1 MILDKLAYLREKFS
15 LRKKKKPNR
24 FKKKNVF
31 SRDAAE
37 RPIDVL
43 SKAVVKISI

>member
-24 FKKKNVF
+24 FKKKMFLVEMPPKG
-31 SRDAAE
+31 R
-37 RPIDVL
+37 
-43 SKAVVKISI
+43 